1 MIKKL
6 LILSLVFFG
15 VFLLSYSNHENY
27 LENQAINLP
36 FSLKKVYLFHLGFS
50 LIICFNF
57 YLLSTVNKIFDQL
70 GFIYL
75 VTLVLKIILFCII
88 FYQSIFNQENLS
100 FAARVSLLIP
110 TSIFLLT
117 EAFFVIKILNSKNDK

>member
-6 LILSLVFFG
+6 LILSLVFSG

-36 FSLKKVYLFHLGFS
+36 FSLKKIYLFHLGFS
-50 LIICFNF
+50 LIVCFNF
-57 YLLSTVNKIFDQL
+57 YLLSTVDKIFDQL

-75 VTLVLKIILFCII
+75 VTLFLKIILFCII
-88 FYQSIFNQENLS
+88 FYQSIINQEHLS
-100 FAARVSLLIP
+100 LIVRVSLLIP
-110 TSIFLLT
+110 TFIFLLT
-117 EAFFVIKILNSKNDK
+117 EAFFIIQIFNSKNDK